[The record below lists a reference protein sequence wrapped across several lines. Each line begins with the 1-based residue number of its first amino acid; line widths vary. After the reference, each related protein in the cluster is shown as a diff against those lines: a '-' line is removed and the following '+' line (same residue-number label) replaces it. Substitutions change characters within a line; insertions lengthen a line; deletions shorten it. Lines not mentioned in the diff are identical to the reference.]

1 MATPKG
7 IEKFVKTTAITDM
20 TALAKG
26 SMTSWRYGNGMKGK
40 VNRLFLLNPGMLGE
54 SGQKMGL

>member
-20 TALAKG
+20 AALAKG
-26 SMTSWRYGNGMKGK
+26 SMTSWKYGNGMKEK
-40 VNRLFLLNPGMLGE
+40 VNHLFPSNPGMLGNRLKE
-54 SGQKMGL
+54 MGL